1 MNILTY
7 LLHLFLF
14 FELNS
19 HIKCVKNYYEI
30 LKVEKDASNEVI
42 KEAYKKLIMKHHPGK
57 NLNSPDDELSKDLNN
72 AKDTLLDKEERAKH
86 DRELNLQNLRLK
98 RKGGN
103 GAETSKKHASEQGI
117 PEFESFDFKIAVFN
131 DKIVV
136 HMDNQTL
143 CTRELH
149 IEGTIKNTVTING
162 NKIVIEKNKKSP
174 QNLLKTSDVEIHLDG
189 NYCFISKS
197 NRKYNFEQVYE
208 DVPSIKETI
217 AKCQVTLQE
226 IILGSTNYIEIY
238 VQDEPTDL
246 LNQPLILH
254 LINKIHIGG
263 KENLVMIVGN

>member
-1 MNILTY
+1 
-7 LLHLFLF
+7 
-14 FELNS
+14 
-19 HIKCVKNYYEI
+19 
-30 LKVEKDASNEVI
+30 
-42 KEAYKKLIMKHHPGK
+42 
-57 NLNSPDDELSKDLNN
+57 
-72 AKDTLLDKEERAKH
+72 
-86 DRELNLQNLRLK
+86 
-98 RKGGN
+98 
-103 GAETSKKHASEQGI
+103 
-117 PEFESFDFKIAVFN
+117 
-131 DKIVV
+131 
-136 HMDNQTL
+136 MDNQTL

-263 KENLVMIVGN
+263 KENLVMIGFSVLVYIK